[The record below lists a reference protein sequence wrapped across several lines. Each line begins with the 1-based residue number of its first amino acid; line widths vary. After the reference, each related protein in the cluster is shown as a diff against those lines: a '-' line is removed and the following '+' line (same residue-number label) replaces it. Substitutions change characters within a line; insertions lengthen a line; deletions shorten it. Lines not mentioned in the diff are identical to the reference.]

1 VLDLQVAAT
10 LLQGYLAILT
20 KLHMHLPFNRA
31 IPLLGIYPEA
41 IPPKI
46 LKNTHTSLLQGLI
59 ENIGK
64 M

>member
-46 LKNTHTSLLQGLI
+46 LKNTRLLQGLI